1 MPVTDE
7 QRRAAAE
14 TLADV
19 AIRRVRPDVPDDVIE
34 AVGVALRVFAAE
46 ARELDALVYD
56 EPDAAEIR
64 ERRQRRRR
72 EALDRWRSED

>member
-7 QRRAAAE
+7 QRRKSAE
-14 TLADV
+14 LLADV
-19 AIRRVRPDVPDDVIE
+19 AIRRVRHDVPDDVIE
-34 AVGVALRVFAAE
+34 AIGVALRVFAAE

-56 EPDAAEIR
+56 EPEAAEIR

-72 EALDRWRSED
+72 EALDRWEATR